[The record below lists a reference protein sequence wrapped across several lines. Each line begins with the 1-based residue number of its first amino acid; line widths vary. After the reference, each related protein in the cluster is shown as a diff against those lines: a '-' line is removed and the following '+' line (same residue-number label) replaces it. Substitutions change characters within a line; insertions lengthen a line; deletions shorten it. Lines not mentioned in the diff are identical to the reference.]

1 MQTPTIAEILHY
13 AADKRL
19 ASKRSEYWMHSN
31 YSMHS
36 NVNKEKFSCCAMH
49 EAVRDLCYNL
59 DWEQRDALIQRIETG
74 LKNMGCPTGSIN
86 AFEDYYEFN
95 SENQQ
100 SRYVWLKFAAKM
112 AEEQGV

>member
-13 AADKRL
+13 AADNKL
-19 ASKRSEYWMHSN
+19 ASKRSEYWLTSN
-31 YSMHS
+31 ID
-36 NVNKEKFSCCAMH
+36 KEKYSCCAMH

-59 DWEQRDALIQRIETG
+59 DWDQRDALIQRIETG

-86 AFEDYYEFN
+86 AFENDHEVN

>member
-1 MQTPTIAEILHY
+1 MKTPTIAKILHY
-13 AADKRL
+13 AADKKL
-19 ASKRSEYWMHSN
+19 ASKRSEYWLHST
-31 YSMHS
+31 
-36 NVNKEKFSCCAMH
+36 VDKEKYSCCAMH

-74 LKNMGCPTGSIN
+74 LKNMGCPTGSID
-86 AFEDYYEFN
+86 AFDDDCDVN

>member
-19 ASKRSEYWMHSN
+19 ASKCSEYWMHS
-31 YSMHS
+31 H
-36 NVNKEKFSCCAMH
+36 VDKEKFSCCAMH
-49 EAVRDLCYNL
+49 EAVMDLCYNL
-59 DWEQRDALIQRIETG
+59 HWEQRDALIQRIETG

-86 AFEDYYEFN
+86 AFDNDYEVN

-100 SRYVWLKFAAKM
+100 SRYAWLKFAAKM